1 MTKKTNTIKKT
12 KNKNKNKN
20 INKIIV
26 NVNSNNKRK
35 TVQGQNNRPQNN
47 HMPMPIYFNSQG
59 SNPTPIQNDIGIGY
73 HKLLDGFSNRISTLM
88 EEN

>member
-35 TVQGQNNRPQNN
+35 TVQGQNNRLLNN
-47 HMPMPIYFNSQG
+47 HINAFF
-59 SNPTPIQNDIGIGY
+59 
-73 HKLLDGFSNRISTLM
+73 L
-88 EEN
+88 